1 MVKRRALLLLAVSLR
16 LICVPESRLNA
27 DSAAPVS
34 RIRIRVY
41 NYARISNDVLAEAK
55 NSVTAI
61 FLQVHVETQWLACRL
76 SMADTGGDASCQQPF
91 GPTDLVLRI
100 LPRLKGDF
108 WHSSAG
114 FSVCSQDSEPG
125 FIANLSY
132 ERILAAA
139 LPSQVPIGQV
149 LGHVA
154 AHEIGHLLLGTGSHS
169 PTGIMRADWRRQDVQ
184 RASQGLLSFS
194 AQQAELIQ
202 SALKSRLRD

>member
-1 MVKRRALLLLAVSLR
+1 MAKRRVLLLLAVSLR
-16 LICVPESRLNA
+16 LICVSESGLNA
-27 DSAAPVS
+27 DSATPVP
-34 RIRIRVY
+34 RIRIRIY

-55 NSVTAI
+55 SSVTNI

-76 SMADTGGDASCQQPF
+76 SMADTSNVSCQQPF

-100 LPRLKGDF
+100 LPRLKGNF
-108 WHSSAG
+108 RHSSAG
-114 FSVCSQDSEPG
+114 FSVCAQDSEPG

-132 ERILAAA
+132 ERTLAAA
-139 LPSQVPIGQV
+139 LSSQVPIGLV

-169 PTGIMRADWRRQDVQ
+169 PAGIMQANWKPEDLR